1 MILSVSGTERSGKE
15 IEKLV
20 FTYLIVTLVCAIFGA
35 VYEFFSHGVYSYY
48 MLYAFMI
55 PFLGGTVYFYG
66 ILYFRSKIPGCIAR
80 RFQHFG
86 ILTLTV
92 GCVVCGIL
100 EIYGTTNESILLLVK
115 CSLLSGISC
124 ICAKELV
131 CKGRWIFDTGR
142 ILWK

>member
-1 MILSVSGTERSGKE
+1 MILSASGIERSGKE

-20 FTYLIVTLVCAIFGA
+20 FTYLIVTLLCAGFGA

-55 PFLGGTVYFYG
+55 PFLGGTVYFYC
-66 ILYFRSKIPGCIAR
+66 ILYFRSKIPRSIAR

-92 GCVVCGIL
+92 GCMVCGML
-100 EIYGTTNESILLLVK
+100 EIYGTTNHLVNIYFIVGGIFLVIGNFMYLLQK
-115 CSLLSGISC
+115 N
-124 ICAKELV
+124 
-131 CKGRWIFDTGR
+131 
-142 ILWK
+142 

>member
-1 MILSVSGTERSGKE
+1 MILSVSDTERSGKE

-100 EIYGTTNESILLLVK
+100 EIYGTTNHLVK
-115 CSLLSGISC
+115 IYFIVGEMFLAIGNFMYLLQ
-124 ICAKELV
+124 KN
-131 CKGRWIFDTGR
+131 
-142 ILWK
+142 

>member
-1 MILSVSGTERSGKE
+1 MILSASGIERSGKE

-20 FTYLIVTLVCAIFGA
+20 FTYLIVTLVCAGFGA

-48 MLYAFMI
+48 ILYAIMN
-55 PFLGGTVYFYG
+55 PFLGGTVYFYC

-92 GCVVCGIL
+92 GCMVCGIL
-100 EIYGTTNESILLLVK
+100 EIYGTTNRLVIFYFIVGGMFLVIGNFMYLLQK
-115 CSLLSGISC
+115 N
-124 ICAKELV
+124 
-131 CKGRWIFDTGR
+131 
-142 ILWK
+142 

>member
-80 RFQHFG
+80 RFLHFG

-100 EIYGTTNESILLLVK
+100 EIYGTTNHLVK
-115 CSLLSGISC
+115 IYFIVGEMFLAIGNFMYLLQ
-124 ICAKELV
+124 KN
-131 CKGRWIFDTGR
+131 
-142 ILWK
+142 

>member
-1 MILSVSGTERSGKE
+1 MILSASGIEKSGKE

-20 FTYLIVTLVCAIFGA
+20 FTYLIVTLVCAGFGA

-48 MLYAFMI
+48 ILYAFMI
-55 PFLGGTVYFYG
+55 PFFGGTVYFYC

-92 GCVVCGIL
+92 GCMVCGIL
-100 EIYGTTNESILLLVK
+100 EIYGTTNRLVIFYFIVGGMFLVIGNFMYLLQK
-115 CSLLSGISC
+115 N
-124 ICAKELV
+124 
-131 CKGRWIFDTGR
+131 
-142 ILWK
+142 

>member
-92 GCVVCGIL
+92 GCVVYGIL
-100 EIYGTTNESILLLVK
+100 EIYGTTNHLVK
-115 CSLLSGISC
+115 IYFIVGEMFLAIGNFMYLLQKNSM
-124 ICAKELV
+124 
-131 CKGRWIFDTGR
+131 
-142 ILWK
+142 

>member
-1 MILSVSGTERSGKE
+1 MSASGIERSGKE

-20 FTYLIVTLVCAIFGA
+20 FTYLIVTLVCAGFGA

-48 MLYAFMI
+48 ILYAFMI
-55 PFLGGTVYFYG
+55 PFLGGTVYFYC

-92 GCVVCGIL
+92 GCMVCGIL
-100 EIYGTTNESILLLVK
+100 EIYGTTNRLVIFYFIVGGMFLVIGNFMYLLQK
-115 CSLLSGISC
+115 N
-124 ICAKELV
+124 
-131 CKGRWIFDTGR
+131 
-142 ILWK
+142 

>member
-1 MILSVSGTERSGKE
+1 MILSASGIERFGKE

-20 FTYLIVTLVCAIFGA
+20 FTYLIITLVCAGFGA

-55 PFLGGTVYFYG
+55 PFLGGTVYFYC

-86 ILTLTV
+86 ILTVTV
-92 GCVVCGIL
+92 GCMVCGIL
-100 EIYGTTNESILLLVK
+100 EIYGTTNHLVNIYFIVGGMFFVIGNFMYLLQK
-115 CSLLSGISC
+115 N
-124 ICAKELV
+124 
-131 CKGRWIFDTGR
+131 
-142 ILWK
+142 

>member
-1 MILSVSGTERSGKE
+1 MILSASGIERSGKE

-92 GCVVCGIL
+92 GCMVCGIL
-100 EIYGTTNESILLLVK
+100 EIYGTTNRLVIFYFIVGGMFLAIGNFMYLLQK
-115 CSLLSGISC
+115 N
-124 ICAKELV
+124 
-131 CKGRWIFDTGR
+131 
-142 ILWK
+142 

>member
-1 MILSVSGTERSGKE
+1 MILSASGIERSGKE

-20 FTYLIVTLVCAIFGA
+20 FTYLIVTLVCAGFGA

-48 MLYAFMI
+48 ILYAFMI
-55 PFLGGTVYFYG
+55 PFFGGTVYFYC

-92 GCVVCGIL
+92 GCMICGIL
-100 EIYGTTNESILLLVK
+100 EIYGTTNRLVIFYFIVGGMFLVIGNFMYLLQK
-115 CSLLSGISC
+115 N
-124 ICAKELV
+124 
-131 CKGRWIFDTGR
+131 
-142 ILWK
+142 

>member
-1 MILSVSGTERSGKE
+1 MILYVSGTERSGKE

-100 EIYGTTNESILLLVK
+100 EIYGTTNHLVK
-115 CSLLSGISC
+115 IYFIVGEMFLAIGNFMYLLQ
-124 ICAKELV
+124 KN
-131 CKGRWIFDTGR
+131 
-142 ILWK
+142 

>member
-1 MILSVSGTERSGKE
+1 MILSASGIERSGKE

-20 FTYLIVTLVCAIFGA
+20 FTYLIVTLVCAGFGA

-48 MLYAFMI
+48 ILYAFMI
-55 PFLGGTVYFYG
+55 PFFGGTVYFYC

-92 GCVVCGIL
+92 GCMVCGIL
-100 EIYGTTNESILLLVK
+100 EIYGTTNRLVIFYFIV
-115 CSLLSGISC
+115 GGMF
-124 ICAKELV
+124 LV
-131 CKGRWIFDTGR
+131 
-142 ILWK
+142 L

>member
-1 MILSVSGTERSGKE
+1 MILSASGIERSGKE

-20 FTYLIVTLVCAIFGA
+20 FTYLIVTLVCAGFGA

-92 GCVVCGIL
+92 GCMVCGIL
-100 EIYGTTNESILLLVK
+100 EIYGTTNRLVIFYFIVGGMFLAIGNFMYLLQK
-115 CSLLSGISC
+115 N
-124 ICAKELV
+124 
-131 CKGRWIFDTGR
+131 
-142 ILWK
+142 

>member
-100 EIYGTTNESILLLVK
+100 EIYGTTNHLVK
-115 CSLLSGISC
+115 IYFIVGEMSLAIGNFMYLLQ
-124 ICAKELV
+124 KN
-131 CKGRWIFDTGR
+131 
-142 ILWK
+142 

>member
-1 MILSVSGTERSGKE
+1 MILSASAIERSGKE

-20 FTYLIVTLVCAIFGA
+20 FTYLIVTLICAGFGA

-55 PFLGGTVYFYG
+55 PFLGGTVYFYC

-80 RFQHFG
+80 RFHHFG

-92 GCVVCGIL
+92 GCIVCGIF
-100 EIYGTTNESILLLVK
+100 EIYGTTNRLVIFYFIVGGMFLVIGNFMYLLQK
-115 CSLLSGISC
+115 N
-124 ICAKELV
+124 
-131 CKGRWIFDTGR
+131 
-142 ILWK
+142 

>member
-1 MILSVSGTERSGKE
+1 MILSASGIERSGKE

-20 FTYLIVTLVCAIFGA
+20 FTYLIVTLVCAGFGA

-48 MLYAFMI
+48 ILYAFMI

-100 EIYGTTNESILLLVK
+100 EIYGTTNHLVRIYFIVGGMFLVIGNFMYLLQK
-115 CSLLSGISC
+115 N
-124 ICAKELV
+124 
-131 CKGRWIFDTGR
+131 
-142 ILWK
+142 

>member
-20 FTYLIVTLVCAIFGA
+20 FTYLIVTLVCAIFGT

-55 PFLGGTVYFYG
+55 PFLGGIVYFYG

-92 GCVVCGIL
+92 GCVVYGIL
-100 EIYGTTNESILLLVK
+100 EIYGTTNHLVK
-115 CSLLSGISC
+115 IYFIVGEMFLAIGNFMYLLQ
-124 ICAKELV
+124 KN
-131 CKGRWIFDTGR
+131 
-142 ILWK
+142 

>member
-1 MILSVSGTERSGKE
+1 MILSASGIERSGKE

-20 FTYLIVTLVCAIFGA
+20 FTYLIVTLVCAGFGA

-48 MLYAFMI
+48 ILYAFMI
-55 PFLGGTVYFYG
+55 PFFGGTVYFYC

-92 GCVVCGIL
+92 GCMVCGIL
-100 EIYGTTNESILLLVK
+100 EIYGTTNRLVIFYFIVGGMFLVIGNFMYLLQK
-115 CSLLSGISC
+115 N
-124 ICAKELV
+124 
-131 CKGRWIFDTGR
+131 
-142 ILWK
+142 

>member
-1 MILSVSGTERSGKE
+1 MILSASGIERSGKE

-20 FTYLIVTLVCAIFGA
+20 FTYLIVTLVCAGFGA

-92 GCVVCGIL
+92 GCMVCGIL
-100 EIYGTTNESILLLVK
+100 EIYGTTNRLVIFYFIVGGMFLVIGNFMYLLQK
-115 CSLLSGISC
+115 N
-124 ICAKELV
+124 
-131 CKGRWIFDTGR
+131 
-142 ILWK
+142 

>member
-1 MILSVSGTERSGKE
+1 MILSASGIERSGKE

-20 FTYLIVTLVCAIFGA
+20 FTYLIVTLVFVGFGA

-48 MLYAFMI
+48 ILYAFMI
-55 PFLGGTVYFYG
+55 PFLGGTVYFYC

-92 GCVVCGIL
+92 GCMVCGIL
-100 EIYGTTNESILLLVK
+100 EIYGTTNRLVIFYFIVGGMFLVIGNFMYLLQK
-115 CSLLSGISC
+115 N
-124 ICAKELV
+124 
-131 CKGRWIFDTGR
+131 
-142 ILWK
+142 

>member
-55 PFLGGTVYFYG
+55 PFLEGTVYFYG

-100 EIYGTTNESILLLVK
+100 EIYGTTNHLVK
-115 CSLLSGISC
+115 IYFIVGEMFLAIGNFMYLLQ
-124 ICAKELV
+124 KN
-131 CKGRWIFDTGR
+131 
-142 ILWK
+142 

>member
-1 MILSVSGTERSGKE
+1 MILSASGIERSGKE

-92 GCVVCGIL
+92 GCMVCGIL
-100 EIYGTTNESILLLVK
+100 EIYGTTNRLVIFYFIVGGMFLVIGNFMYLLQK
-115 CSLLSGISC
+115 N
-124 ICAKELV
+124 
-131 CKGRWIFDTGR
+131 
-142 ILWK
+142 

>member
-1 MILSVSGTERSGKE
+1 MILSASGIERSGKE

-20 FTYLIVTLVCAIFGA
+20 FTYLIVTLVCAGFGA

-48 MLYAFMI
+48 ILYAFMI
-55 PFLGGTVYFYG
+55 PFLGGTVYFYC

-92 GCVVCGIL
+92 GCMVCGIL
-100 EIYGTTNESILLLVK
+100 EIYGTTNHLVIFYFIVGGMFLVIGNFMYLLQK
-115 CSLLSGISC
+115 N
-124 ICAKELV
+124 
-131 CKGRWIFDTGR
+131 
-142 ILWK
+142 